1 MKQGIYLKKAKIS
14 KQKLSKTRTRAHGFG
29 KEVKF
34 DIDNIEK
41 VIEQAKEVS
50 KKYNMSPDELVKP
63 NLNVTKVLKD
73 KLLKHYPNRFGFET
87 LKDDYKNKK
96 DKKNKK

>member
-1 MKQGIYLKKAKIS
+1 MKQGIYPKKARIS
-14 KQKLSKTRTRAHGFG
+14 KQRSSRTRANAHGFG
-29 KEVKF
+29 KEIKF
-34 DIDNIEK
+34 DIHNIEE
-41 VIEQAKEVS
+41 VIEQAKKVG
-50 KKYNMSPDELVKP
+50 KKYNMSPEKLVKP

-87 LKDDYKNKK
+87 LKDDYK